1 MDTVCRLQKTNTVKV
16 RQTDVAVMYFREFD
30 YDSGTST
37 DIPPMSI
44 FVNILEKGFD
54 RIVLRTTERLIPR
67 TVFFVKTFDSEKDQ
81 WELLCL
87 EACKLYADPARSN
100 NYILEAKILRPD
112 HSNPHE
118 DPEHWHGRI
127 GPGVTDYRFF
137 RGTPLIYSLPPEAV
151 CPLLNS
157 LILKRIRAGERFIR
171 QGDPGDAVYL
181 IQDGIC
187 AAIVENDGKST
198 TVARLRKGDLVGE
211 MALLTGE
218 KRSAHVEAETD
229 MRIWMLGKKRF
240 EDLAGKHPELR
251 IFLTNLMTNWINTRT
266 ITARRKIGKYI
277 ITHIVG
283 SGAYSIV
290 YKGLHEV
297 LNMPVAIK
305 MMKHDMAMD
314 RDFLINFHEEA
325 RTIAQF
331 NHENIVKVHDI
342 EKRYR
347 TMFIIM
353 EYLEGCSLRSELN
366 SLLRLTSRQVVT
378 YLLQLCRG
386 LHYAH
391 QRGVVHQDIKPDN
404 IFLLL
409 NGKAKILDFGLAC
422 RCGTEGRFCGTPF
435 YMSPEQIEC
444 LQVDERTDIYALG
457 IMAYELLAGRRPYPE
472 DDMNRLLELHVK
484 EDIPDPADVIPG
496 IPEALRNFILKAC
509 ERDVNRRYREI
520 PEVLKDLQPLAAW
533 LGLTHQ

>member
-1 MDTVCRLQKTNTVKV
+1 MDTACKFQKTNTAHVPAA
-16 RQTDVAVMYFREFD
+16 DVAVMYLRGSD
-30 YDSGTST
+30 YFSGTSMAT
-37 DIPPMSI
+37 PPRSI
-44 FVNILEKGFD
+44 FVKLLEKCSE
-54 RIVLRTTERLIPR
+54 RIVLRTSEKLIPQ
-67 TVFFVKTFDSEKDQ
+67 TVFFVKAFDPEQGQ
-81 WELLCL
+81 WKLLCL
-87 EACKLYADPARSN
+87 ESCKMSADPAQAD
-100 NYILEAKILRPD
+100 NYLLEAQIRRPD
-112 HSNPHE
+112 PSDPHE

-127 GPGVTDYRFF
+127 GPKMTDYHFF
-137 RGTPLIYSLPPEAV
+137 RSTPLIHSLPSEAV

-157 LILKRIRAGERFIR
+157 LFLKKIRAGERFIC
-171 QGDPGDAVYL
+171 QGEPGDGVYL
-181 IQDGIC
+181 IQQGTC
-187 AAIVENDGKST
+187 AAIVENDGGRT

-211 MALLTGE
+211 MAILTGE
-218 KRSAHVEAETD
+218 KCSAHVEAETD
-229 MRIWMLGKKRF
+229 MRLWVLGKKRF
-240 EDLAGKHPELR
+240 EDLALDHPELR
-251 IFLTNLMTNWINTRT
+251 IFLTNLMTSWINTRT

-277 ITHIVG
+277 ITDIVG

-290 YKGLHEV
+290 YKGFHEI
-297 LNMPVAIK
+297 LEMPVAIK

-314 RDFLINFHEEA
+314 PDFLSNFHEEA

-331 NHENIVKVHDI
+331 NHENIVNVHDI
-342 EKRYR
+342 EELYQ
-347 TMFIIM
+347 TVFIIM

-366 SLLRLTSRQVVT
+366 SLLRLTPRQVVT
-378 YLLQLCRG
+378 YLLQICRG

-391 QRGVVHQDIKPDN
+391 QRGVVHQDVKPDN

-422 RCGTEGRFCGTPF
+422 RCGTESRFCGTPS
-435 YMSPEQIEC
+435 YMSPEQIES

-472 DDMNRLLELHVK
+472 DDMNRLLDLHVE

-496 IPEALRNFILKAC
+496 LPDALRIFILKAC
-509 ERDVNRRYREI
+509 KRDLNRRYREI